1 MVLIL
6 FVGALLVALP
16 AIVGAVTVSTWDPV
30 TTKTNADLPVTV
42 DGVGSLAASVEVQE
56 WETAESAAIRTAI
69 STELE
74 VRAPGQT
81 LGTVTYYPYC
91 VSVDASGA
99 ATAPVTL
106 TVSVTG
112 LTLAGVYDGV
122 VVKATGGGA
131 WAALRRDASLNS
143 YSAAGV
149 VSLDADAVSLYVTS
163 FDGGGQES
171 LDVRLAF
178 FTVATPTPT
187 STPTGTP
194 TPVVSPVPT
203 LAPTLTPAPTVAPRA
218 TETPLPTETPVAS
231 PTGTLQPTPGTSLI
245 PTVGLIGETL
255 SGITNGA
262 VYSLGSDPLASQ
274 RAAEFRN
281 LILGTGTTSGTRA
294 SQVRASSF
302 GYQARDLIQRFMGVP
317 VNRYTANIA
326 VTPVNLLQGDGT
338 TLYADLTFR
347 RSAADAAARSE
358 IFLVLPTYEAGA
370 SGTRT
375 MTGFVLLTP
384 HSTASAT
391 ERTFRVDVV
400 DNAVRDRNGV
410 TGKMEAEY
418 YVVRVAANPGQLV
431 SATPTSHH
439 RSSGGCSAFGYGPL
453 ALLLLAPLSLLKR
466 RR

>member
-1 MVLIL
+1 M
-6 FVGALLVALP
+6 A
-16 AIVGAVTVSTWDPV
+16 
-30 TTKTNADLPVTV
+30 
-42 DGVGSLAASVEVQE
+42 
-56 WETAESAAIRTAI
+56 
-69 STELE
+69 
-74 VRAPGQT
+74 
-81 LGTVTYYPYC
+81 
-91 VSVDASGA
+91 
-99 ATAPVTL
+99 
-106 TVSVTG
+106 
-112 LTLAGVYDGV
+112 
-122 VVKATGGGA
+122 
-131 WAALRRDASLNS
+131 
-143 YSAAGV
+143 
-149 VSLDADAVSLYVTS
+149 
-163 FDGGGQES
+163 
-171 LDVRLAF
+171 
-178 FTVATPTPT
+178 ATPTPT

-326 VTPVNLLQGDGT
+326 VTPVNLLQGDGS

-391 ERTFRVDVV
+391 ERTFHFDVV

-410 TGKMEAEY
+410 TGKVEAEY

-431 SATPTSHH
+431 SATPTERY
-439 RSSGGCSAFGYGPL
+439 RSSGCSAFGYGPL